1 MRVGDNPSKS
11 NFLIK
16 IDSTHRIILSVYIPN
31 LEEEYFKHAREVFKL
46 CLESVLY
53 TVHDKTRISIIIN
66 GCCKEVE
73 KLIYSY
79 KDANPLIDQVFF
91 SKENLGKINAIY
103 SIIKSNL
110 EPLITISDSDVLF
123 LNNWQKESY
132 EIFRSFP
139 QAGMVSPVPSSKG
152 YLYSTGTTL
161 YYGLFKGK
169 IKFRDVQDPE
179 GMDNFQKSVGS
190 RLYDPI
196 HLQKYLVIANQEKE
210 AVIGCGHFVA
220 TFRKEVFENSPTQ
233 VCEFR
238 VQGGSEEA
246 YLDDPNDQSG
256 FLRLATLGN
265 YAYHMGNTPAAWM
278 HIELEKIKL
287 GDKVTSGTDSILPA
301 QPLSKLEVKIG
312 QILWVNLFY
321 RFRKQF
327 FGYLG
332 MKEKY

>member
-1 MRVGDNPSKS
+1 MRQGVNPSKTS
-11 NFLIK
+11 NK
-16 IDSTHRIILSVYIPN
+16 IILQSSHRVILSVYIPN
-31 LEEEYFKHAREVFKL
+31 LEDEYFKHAQEVFKL

-73 KLIYSY
+73 QLIYSY

-91 SKENLGKINAIY
+91 TRENLGKINAIY
-103 SIIKSNL
+103 SIVKSNL

-123 LNNWQKESY
+123 LKGWQEES
-132 EIFRSFP
+132 INVFKNFP
-139 QAGMVSPVPSSKG
+139 QAGMVSPVPTSKG

-161 YYGLFKGK
+161 YYGLFKAK
-169 IKFRDVQDPE
+169 IKFRDVLDPE

-190 RLYDPI
+190 KLFDPV
-196 HLQKYLVIANQEKE
+196 HLRKYLVLSVNKKE
-210 AVIGCGHFVA
+210 AVVGCGHFVG
-220 TFRKEVFENSPTQ
+220 TFRKEVFEHSPTN

-246 YLDDPNDQSG
+246 YLDEPNDLGG

-265 YAYHMGNTPAAWM
+265 FAYHMGNTPAKWM
-278 HIELEKIKL
+278 H
-287 GDKVTSGTDSILPA
+287 D
-301 QPLSKLEVKIG
+301 KLEEIKISGKNTSEPEIIPVAHPFSNIEVKFG
-312 QILWVNLFY
+312 QFLWVNLFY
-321 RFRKQF
+321 RLRKQF
-327 FGYLG
+327 FWTLG